1 MMKYFDLNFLLGG
14 FEAVG
19 EEEVDLVRLMHEAT
33 PKNTKDKAAWAYRV
47 YQDWAKWKAEDE
59 SLTFPSLM
67 QMTDLDLD
75 THLARFV
82 REARKQ
88 NGDRYPGKTLHE
100 LITC

>member
-1 MMKYFDLNFLLGG
+1 
-14 FEAVG
+14 
-19 EEEVDLVRLMHEAT
+19 MHEAI
-33 PKNTKDKAAWAYRV
+33 PKNTKDKAARAYRV
-47 YQDWAKWKAEDE
+47 YKDWAKWKAEDE

-88 NGDRYPGKTLHE
+88 NGDTYPGKTLHE
-100 LITC
+100 LVASVQKYL